1 MLEGMTP
8 PTPEF
13 LTCKVK
19 TIADGLDEADRAVF
33 VDAIVDPKLWPS
45 NTLSNSLR
53 QRGVSIADVTITKH
67 RRQICACF
75 RAA

>member
-8 PTPEF
+8 PTPGS

-19 TIADGLDEADRAVF
+19 TTADGLDEKDRAVF
-33 VDAIVDPKLWPS
+33 VDAIIDTKLWPA

-67 RRQICACF
+67 RRQVCSCF
-75 RAA
+75 RA